1 MMRSTETKKANYI
14 CLKQEHFRDVS
25 TNDRAVVEKGF
36 KETLVRNGIVAEC
49 YEVGSEAVVLPQ
61 CEQPPE
67 QALSSSAP
75 TIDKEEEIKII
86 DEIDKDSNATKEDT
100 EAAEE
105 TAMEEE
111 EEEEEGGSAP
121 IVICAPH
128 MEPQQRQQTPC
139 ESQKEEEKPSC
150 MLACSKVASGV
161 KTSISAELEA
171 WRRLKSPKE

>member
-105 TAMEEE
+105 TAT
-111 EEEEEGGSAP
+111 EGGSAP